1 MSHDYATA
9 GRSASARFNNASVEG
24 INSAMKGMHLHRQYD
39 SQMYGEL
46 QNIGRRTAEIE
57 QRVHSNS
64 NVIWELRELV
74 NTNTEEAHEFYE
86 HYY

>member
-1 MSHDYATA
+1 M
-9 GRSASARFNNASVEG
+9 EG
-24 INSAMKGMHLHRQYD
+24 MNLHGQYD
-39 SQMYGEL
+39 PRMYEEL

-64 NVIWELRELV
+64 NVLWELRELV

-86 HYY
+86 HYYYQNP